1 MNRFELY
8 SMIFYVL
15 DAAWDNS
22 QNEELGMFLS
32 AANPFLFADVNSAD
46 PAVYDDFCSKIPKE
60 ISVKDSYNI
69 ANDYVASLKK
79 DELTAAFHT
88 VSSDEWIKGIKEYL
102 STPHKC

>member
-15 DAAWDNS
+15 DAAWDS
-22 QNEELGMFLS
+22 SPNEELGMFLS

-46 PAVYDDFCSKIPKE
+46 PAVYDDFCSKIPEE
-60 ISVKDSYNI
+60 ISVKDSHSMASAYI
-69 ANDYVASLKK
+69 ASLKK

-88 VSSDEWIKGIKEYL
+88 VSPDEWVEGIKEYM
-102 STPHKC
+102 SSPHKC